1 MDKYEVIIYWSK
13 EDNAL
18 IAETPELPGC
28 IAHGET
34 HSKALTNQIGNET
47 LDKNSQRI
55 WGSYPRAQRSQT
67 CICIKTL

>member
-34 HSKALTNQIGNET
+34 YSKALTNLKSAMKLWIRH
-47 LDKNSQRI
+47 SQRI
-55 WGSYPRAQRSQT
+55 
-67 CICIKTL
+67 

>member
-34 HSKALTNQIGNET
+34 HSKALTNPKSAMKLWIRTAKEFGDHILEPKGRR
-47 LDKNSQRI
+47 LVFV
-55 WGSYPRAQRSQT
+55 
-67 CICIKTL
+67 